1 MTPTPIPADKIADL
15 IKVLQSGIRFYRVG
29 INAARCESSKDMFS
43 RMLAEKEQ
51 ACAELRAYCDDV
63 KDSESVLA
71 VDARNLY
78 TRLISRISANRD
90 QMFIEQLAVMERR
103 ILQTFDEVLGNPLPQ
118 HCAQLLRKIR
128 TRLLQCYDELLA
140 LKINRKKLARDRI

>member
-1 MTPTPIPADKIADL
+1 
-15 IKVLQSGIRFYRVG
+15 
-29 INAARCESSKDMFS
+29 
-43 RMLAEKEQ
+43 MLAEKEQ

-63 KDSESVLA
+63 KDNESVLA

-118 HCAQLLRKIR
+118 HCAQPLRKIR